1 MIISTSFETAKDNM
15 EYDAR
20 LFNACINSN
29 ERFFRLYQW
38 KHCGITQSEKRP
50 IDELL
55 IGYDCA
61 YRLTG
66 GGIVF
71 HSPGD
76 LVFSIG
82 GRLGDDFFSSKSS
95 DIMKWVADLFYSSL
109 QHFDVSVTF
118 KATVSHEK
126 NIQYCASYSNP
137 YELYV
142 NGSKVFGFALKRTR
156 SHFLI
161 QGVLHCC
168 DARIHFK
175 NCIDP
180 YEPYFSK
187 GIDVEF
193 DVSLFSSSLES
204 KF

>member
-1 MIISTSFETAKDNM
+1 MDF
-15 EYDAR
+15 DAR
-20 LFNACINSN
+20 LFNACIESN

-38 KHCGITQSEKRP
+38 MNCGITQSEKRP

-55 IGYDCA
+55 MGYDCA

-95 DIMKWVADLFYSSL
+95 DIMNWVADLFYSSL
-109 QHFDVSVTF
+109 QNLDVSVTF
-118 KATVSHEK
+118 TSPVSHEK

-161 QGVLHCC
+161 QGVLHRS
-168 DARIHFK
+168 DARIYFQD
-175 NCIDP
+175 CIDL
-180 YEPYFSK
+180 YGLFFSK
-187 GIDVEF
+187 GIDVDF
-193 DVSLFSSSLES
+193 DVLTFCSSLES